1 MSDVKDAV
9 EADVLFTHSNNIVQ
23 DACFLYGSCI
33 HYLLNYVTDPMRAQ
47 KAFDLALKL
56 SMSDMA
62 GSIDYDN
69 NLSCLKWIQEAKRLI
84 DLRES

>member
-1 MSDVKDAV
+1 MSDVKEAV
-9 EADVLFTHSNNIVQ
+9 DADVSFTHNNNIVQ

-47 KAFDLALKL
+47 KAFDQALKL

-62 GSIDYDN
+62 NSIDYEKS
-69 NLSCLKWIQEAKRLI
+69 LSCLKWIQEAKRLI
-84 DLRES
+84 DLQNI